1 MSGDSARSAGAGF
14 PTAPDFYARPE
25 SLNNNAN
32 LLVELAGALGA
43 GRPDHELSR
52 RACAPA
58 TPEDLSGKVR
68 AFADFAGDQYQ
79 DLVALLSALSTK
91 LRDTATTYKDVD
103 QAATQRI
110 DQFLQGSR
118 YVPPS
123 ER

>member
-1 MSGDSARSAGAGF
+1 MQPG
-14 PTAPDFYARPE
+14 FYAKPE

-52 RACAPA
+52 RACPPVAPEELG
-58 TPEDLSGKVR
+58 TKVR

-79 DLVALLSALSTK
+79 DVVALLSALSTK
-91 LRDTATTYKDVD
+91 LHDTTTTYQNVD
-103 QAATQRI
+103 QAAAQRI

>member
-1 MSGDSARSAGAGF
+1 MRH
-14 PTAPDFYARPE
+14 DFYARPE

-58 TPEDLSGKVR
+58 TPEELGVKVK

-91 LRDTATTYKDVD
+91 LHDTATTYDTVD
-103 QAATQRI
+103 QAAAQRM
-110 DQFLQGSR
+110 DQFLRGSR
-118 YVPPS
+118 YVPSS